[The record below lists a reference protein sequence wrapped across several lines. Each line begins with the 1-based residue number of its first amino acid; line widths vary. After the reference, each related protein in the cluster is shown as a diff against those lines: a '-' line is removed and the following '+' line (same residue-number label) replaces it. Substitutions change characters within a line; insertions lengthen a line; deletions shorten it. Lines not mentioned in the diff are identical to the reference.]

1 VYNLGPMKKFSA
13 RAPCRIDLSGGWTD
27 VPPFSTEH
35 EGRVVSVA
43 IDLYSSA
50 TIVPRDDQRVSLI
63 SEDFDAFVEASD
75 VRELEYDGNLDL
87 IKAAIKRLAIP
98 SGLDC
103 RTKSDAP
110 PGSGLGTSASMGV
123 AILGAINRLLPPSRR
138 YLTIDKI
145 AMIANLLEVEELRI
159 PGGKQDQ
166 YAAAF
171 GGINLMRFSDPRVE
185 VRRLACVEGF
195 REALEEHLLLC
206 YTGKSRLSGDIITKV
221 MDSYRRGIPEITEA
235 LFDMVEVSGEMARA
249 ICREDLSDLAILM
262 TRNWE
267 DQKALDPSVNNDS
280 MEAIITAAKRAGAVG
295 YKACGAGGGGC
306 LAILSGESK
315 MELIRKAILRNGSR
329 ILDYRITESG
339 LEQQ

>member
-1 VYNLGPMKKFSA
+1 MQYLSMMKFSA

-35 EGRVVSVA
+35 EGRIVSMA
-43 IDLYSSA
+43 IDLCSSA
-50 TIVPRDDQRVSLI
+50 TIVPRDDKRVSLI
-63 SEDFDAFVEASD
+63 SEDYDTFIEASD

-87 IKAAIKRLAIP
+87 IKAAIKRLSIP
-98 SGLDC
+98 RGLDC

-123 AILGAINRLLPPSRR
+123 AILGAMNRLLPPSRR

-171 GGINLMRFSDPRVE
+171 GGINFMTFSDPRVE
-185 VRRLACVEGF
+185 VRRLACVDGF
-195 REALEEHLLLC
+195 KQSLREHLILC
-206 YTGKSRLSGDIITKV
+206 YTGKSRLSGNIITKV
-221 MDSYRRGIPEITEA
+221 MDSYRKGIPEITEA
-235 LFDMVEVSGEMARA
+235 LFDMAEISGEMARA
-249 ICREDLSDLAILM
+249 ICREDLGEVASLM

-267 DQKALDPSVNNDS
+267 DQKVLDPSVNNDT
-280 MEAIITAAKRAGAVG
+280 MEAIISQARKAGAVG
-295 YKACGAGGGGC
+295 FKACGAGGGGC
-306 LAILSGESK
+306 LAIMSGDSK
-315 MELIRKAILRNGSR
+315 MESIRKAILRNGSR
-329 ILDYRITESG
+329 ILDYDIAESG
-339 LEQQ
+339 LQQQ

>member
-1 VYNLGPMKKFSA
+1 
-13 RAPCRIDLSGGWTD
+13 
-27 VPPFSTEH
+27 
-35 EGRVVSVA
+35 
-43 IDLYSSA
+43 
-50 TIVPRDDQRVSLI
+50 
-63 SEDFDAFVEASD
+63 

-221 MDSYRRGIPEITEA
+221 MDSYRRGISEITEA